1 MLRSAL
7 YDADGPVAVRYPR
20 GVEDPRFL
28 EDTSD
33 QPDCVLRQGDQFTL
47 AGYGNLVGEMLEA
60 AELLEQEGISCE
72 VVKFNQ
78 LIPMNAEHVLAS
90 VEKTHCLAVVEEVI
104 QPNSV
109 GMALSYDLADRGI
122 QLDHLILLS
131 SGVDFVPQ
139 GTVKELHQLLGIDAP
154 SIAKTV
160 KEALG

>member
-1 MLRSAL
+1 M
-7 YDADGPVAVRYPR
+7 
-20 GVEDPRFL
+20 
-28 EDTSD
+28 
-33 QPDCVLRQGDQFTL
+33 
-47 AGYGNLVGEMLEA
+47 
-60 AELLEQEGISCE
+60 
-72 VVKFNQ
+72 VKFNQ